1 MELTMLAFIGM
12 CAVAVFIAVGA
23 YTVLTRVKI
32 RSYRYETDEN
42 GNEKVID
49 ENE

>member
-1 MELTMLAFIGM
+1 MVSFIGM
-12 CAVAVFIAVGA
+12 CVVAVLIAVGV

-32 RSYRYETDEN
+32 RSYRYEIDEN

>member
-1 MELTMLAFIGM
+1 MVSFIGM
-12 CAVAVFIAVGA
+12 CVVAALIAVGI
-23 YTVLTRVKI
+23 YTVLTRVQI
-32 RSYRYETDEN
+32 RSYRYEVDED